1 MNSEELK
8 NALLKGSP
16 VEYDG
21 LTYKV
26 TFKCVSA
33 IIYRNKN
40 GKIDISAEVLDKNNN
55 SVCYVDPIKLKEVQ
69 HA

>member
-21 LTYKV
+21 NTFKV
-26 TFKCVSA
+26 TFKCVTA
-33 IIYRNKN
+33 IIYRNKG

-55 SVCYVDPIKLKEVQ
+55 SVCYVDPIKLKEVN
-69 HA
+69 HE

>member
-8 NALLKGSP
+8 NALLNGFP
-16 VEYDG
+16 VDYDG
-21 LTYKV
+21 I

-33 IIYRNKN
+33 IVYRNKN

-55 SVCYVDPIKLKEVQ
+55 SVCYVDPRKLKEVQ
-69 HA
+69 NNE